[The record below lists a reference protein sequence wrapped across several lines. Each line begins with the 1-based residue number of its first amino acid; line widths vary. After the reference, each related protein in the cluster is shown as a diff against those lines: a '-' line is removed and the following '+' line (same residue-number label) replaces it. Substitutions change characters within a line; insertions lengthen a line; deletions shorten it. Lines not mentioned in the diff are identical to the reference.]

1 MARQTDN
8 DASVEMTLPPGPTT
22 PGRRNLGDLVGTI
35 NWRAYAMVMIL
46 LLIWIVFQYLTRGLF
61 ISSRNI
67 TNLLRQTS
75 LDAILATGMV
85 LVIVS
90 GNIDLSAGSA
100 VGLTAIIAGQ
110 AQVVFGLPT
119 PAAVAIAILAGILLG
134 AWQGFWTAYMNVP
147 SFVVTLGGLLAFRG
161 IGLVI
166 TNGLTLAPFNDSF
179 VEIGQ
184 GFIPP
189 LASVGIII
197 AAYVVYL
204 VVVSRRAVRKPGEA
218 LRRFLTVPGSI
229 ALPVGLLIALIFFGW
244 VFAKYFGMPL
254 PVLIAGIIAVV
265 VAFTARRTR
274 FGRHL
279 YAIGGNREASR
290 LAGINISRD
299 TFAVFVLMGVLY
311 GIVGVL
317 LAARLDAAAPNGGT
331 FMELEAIA
339 AAVIG
344 GTSLNGGIGTV
355 QGALVGAL
363 LMQSIANGMSL
374 MNVQTFYEMIVTG
387 LILILAVYLDVAS
400 RKRRA

>member
-8 DASVEMTLPPGPTT
+8 DASVELTLPPGPT
-22 PGRRNLGDLVGTI
+22 PGRRKLGDLVGTI
-35 NWRAYAMVMIL
+35 NWRAYAMVLIL

-189 LASVGIII
+189 LISVGIVV

-204 VVVSRRAVRKPGEA
+204 VMASRRAVRKP
-218 LRRFLTVPGSI
+218 R
-229 ALPVGLLIALIFFGW
+229 
-244 VFAKYFGMPL
+244 
-254 PVLIAGIIAVV
+254 
-265 VAFTARRTR
+265 
-274 FGRHL
+274 
-279 YAIGGNREASR
+279 
-290 LAGINISRD
+290 
-299 TFAVFVLMGVLY
+299 
-311 GIVGVL
+311 
-317 LAARLDAAAPNGGT
+317 
-331 FMELEAIA
+331 
-339 AAVIG
+339 
-344 GTSLNGGIGTV
+344 
-355 QGALVGAL
+355 
-363 LMQSIANGMSL
+363 
-374 MNVQTFYEMIVTG
+374 
-387 LILILAVYLDVAS
+387 
-400 RKRRA
+400 